1 MVNLEGKLKD
11 EKLMSRIAEAERSQL
26 VAELRQQIASME
38 CQNQELATLDNLV
51 SLDSIDDNSDDEED
65 VSSGA
70 DKNVS
75 MMSTST
81 SSLKLD
87 SPHL

>member
-38 CQNQELATLDNLV
+38 CQNQEFATLDNLV

>member
-26 VAELRQQIASME
+26 VAELRQQIARME